1 MREELR
7 NLYRKVEINRIGEQT
22 EWKEG
27 YEQGLLDA
35 IEHIENN
42 IDSLIIANNNY
53 FVIMY
58 ENNDK
63 RFPYIEEMRM
73 YKMTK
78 GGGFCFSR
86 DLCANRFNTSKA
98 DVVIKSKENIKK
110 RIFFT
115 REMAEKTISRKGL

>member
-7 NLYRKVEINRIGEQT
+7 KLYRKIEINRIGEQT

-73 YKMTK
+73 YKMTRD
-78 GGGFCFSR
+78 GGFCFSR

-110 RIFFT
+110 RVFFT
-115 REMAEKTISRKGL
+115 REMAEKTITEKGL